1 MEVLM
6 SPDEELKEN
15 ENAVY
20 YFKCEKCKS
29 DIFWS
34 DIRPS
39 VHRAARV
46 FKWVRA
52 GCPNE
57 NCQHY
62 LTLSDPEKI
71 YERLEAQGIYNE
83 MIAKGIKAYWV

>member
-1 MEVLM
+1 MDKQE
-6 SPDEELKEN
+6 DLKEKKD
-15 ENAVY
+15 AVY

-29 DIFWS
+29 EIFWS

-52 GCPNE
+52 GCPNDD
-57 NCQHY
+57 CDHY
-62 LTLSDPEKI
+62 LTLSDPDKV
-71 YERLEAQGIYNE
+71 YERLEAQKIYNE

>member
-1 MEVLM
+1 MDNQEDPSGKKDV
-6 SPDEELKEN
+6 
-15 ENAVY
+15 VY
-20 YFKCEKCKS
+20 YFKCEKCQS

-39 VHRAARV
+39 VFRAARV

-57 NCQHY
+57 ACDHH
-62 LTLSDPEKI
+62 LTLSDPDKI
-71 YERLEAQGIYNE
+71 YERPEAKKLYDE
-83 MIAKGIKAYWV
+83 MTAKGAKVYWV

>member
-1 MEVLM
+1 MDNQEDM
-6 SPDEELKEN
+6 KDRKN
-15 ENAVY
+15 TVY

-34 DIRPS
+34 EIRPS

-52 GCPNE
+52 GCPNQE
-57 NCQHY
+57 CDHY
-62 LTLSDPEKI
+62 LTLSNPDTIYDSAEAQKI
-71 YERLEAQGIYNE
+71 YDELV
-83 MIAKGIKAYWV
+83 AKGEKAYWV

>member
-1 MEVLM
+1 MAKH
-6 SPDEELKEN
+6 DECNDKTDE
-15 ENAVY
+15 VY
-20 YFKCEKCKS
+20 YFKCSSCGH

-39 VHRAARV
+39 VHRAAQV

-57 NCQHY
+57 LCDHY
-62 LTLSDPEKI
+62 LTLSDPDSV
-71 YERLEAQGIYNE
+71 YTRDVAQKMYRE
-83 MIAKGIKAYWV
+83 LLAQGIKAYWV